1 MANSRLTWNPITSQV
16 DSYSDAGRLGVLASM
31 GLGQAFA
38 DTGKAFSDMAAEAAA
53 RDALQFLAQSR
64 DPNNTQS
71 INEAM
76 PLALASNP
84 GMSSEMFKYLTGAG
98 LTLMNT
104 QLDADNLA
112 IAKEKAKLVQN
123 AIDVANANNDVAGL
137 KTANTAASKLGV
149 RPDAITFRSIDPI
162 LTSQSNRALNAA
174 RARQIEGEIE
184 KEKRAK
190 YVNDYLAAMALQ
202 ANRTIPANA
211 DISSPEGVKALSKVG
226 GTLLKNVPTNMFSTD
241 EILNMWARLPAKVAE
256 LRGAGIQ
263 PTEALPNVG
272 ATTAISI
279 ADDGTI
285 TPFNVPY
292 AFEAITPQQQRSV
305 AVEAGTQL
313 PDGNIPLANAQS
325 RGKSPEVQEAEQNAQ
340 KARQVIADINSLGSS
355 VNSPSVLDLY
365 SRSNPSVPSSRE
377 QERREALL
385 TNIQDTYIDPA
396 EHPYLAAQLATLSP
410 INQIINESRAQVAQ
424 DIRSGKLDEKQVA
437 EVLPSSKQTVD
448 QRQQLYTKEANKR
461 LQNIQKAG
469 NELAQAFNSSD
480 TSILGRLNVQ
490 QKTQDFNLAMQEGAN
505 SAVQIIRS
513 IDAGN
518 NSPFVPQ
525 YHDALIQLVQARE
538 GTQNLQL
545 ANFDLG
551 LLDPNTKESTP
562 LSTEAVVNSNNID
575 LAKSFVKTYD
585 LSSTFE
591 EGTVRRLLDKAELKL
606 KKELSTGNNIAN
618 VNQLAKFGAAI
629 CVKAGIE
636 ANGIFGIGDYDLID
650 KDVEFYTD
658 NMAKVLSSEGS
669 EVRQLI
675 NQMAKAANFA
685 SDINKGVQN
694 TNIVNNTI
702 QNILTNAETSGYLG
716 QGGYYMIND
725 LATQRA
731 AQNSKN
737 RQYLQYLNNT
747 MSGR

>member
-1 MANSRLTWNPITSQV
+1 MAYPKWEQYSTGLQDPSKAYEVALAAGINLQNAFKNSMSKLGDIYTDYREAQVAKQIAQGYNP
-16 DSYSDAGRLGVLASM
+16 LN
-31 GLGQAFA
+31 
-38 DTGKAFSDMAAEAAA
+38 
-53 RDALQFLAQSR
+53 
-64 DPNNTQS
+64 PNS
-71 INEAM
+71 INDAIEQ
-76 PLALASNP
+76 ALAFN
-84 GMSSEMFKYLTGAG
+84 GAG
-98 LTLMNT
+98 LSADFINKMSVDNRRAYNQQLNTDQLMLHK
-104 QLDADNLA
+104 QIAADA
-112 IAKEKAKLVQN
+112 QT
-123 AIDVANANNDVAGL
+123 AIDVANANNDVAKL
-137 KTANTAASKLGV
+137 KAANIAASKLGL

-190 YVNDYLAAMALQ
+190 YVNDFLAAMALQ
-202 ANRTIPANA
+202 ANRTIPANV
-211 DISSPEGVKALSKVG
+211 DLSSPEAVRALSKAG
-226 GTLLKNVPTNMFSTD
+226 GTLLKDVPTDKFSTD
-241 EILNMWARLPAKVAE
+241 EILTMWKLLPAKVAE

-313 PDGNIPLANAQS
+313 PDGRVPLANAQS
-325 RGKSPEVQEAEQNAQ
+325 RGKSSEVQEAEQNAQ

-355 VNSPSVLDLY
+355 VNSPSILDLY
-365 SRSNPSVPSSRE
+365 SRSSSNVPSSRE

-396 EHPYLAAQLATLSP
+396 EHPYLVAQLATLSP
-410 INQIINESRAQVAQ
+410 ISQIMNDSRAQMAQ

-437 EVLPSSKQTVD
+437 EILPSSKQTVD

-490 QKTQDFNLAMQEGAN
+490 QKAQDFNFAMQEGAN
-505 SAVQIIRS
+505 SAVQIIQS

-525 YHDALIQLVQARE
+525 YHDAITQLVQARE

-551 LLDPNTKESTP
+551 LLDPNAKENVS
-562 LSTEAVVNSNNID
+562 LSTEAVVKSNNID

-606 KKELSTGNNIAN
+606 KKVLSTGNNIAN

-636 ANGIFGIGDYDLID
+636 ENGIFGIGDYDLID

-675 NQMAKAANFA
+675 NQMARAANFA
-685 SDINKGVQN
+685 SDVNQGVQN
-694 TNIVNNTI
+694 TNAVNNTI
-702 QNILTNAETSGYLG
+702 QNVLTNAETSGYLG

-731 AQNSKN
+731 TQNSKN